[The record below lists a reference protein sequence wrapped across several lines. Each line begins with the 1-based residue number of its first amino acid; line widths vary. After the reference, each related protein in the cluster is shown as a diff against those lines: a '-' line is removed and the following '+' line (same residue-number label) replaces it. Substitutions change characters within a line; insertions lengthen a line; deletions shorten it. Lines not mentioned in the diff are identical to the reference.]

1 MDKSKSKQKKC
12 SYGAHGIIILLVLLL
27 VLAQA
32 ATLYFTIK
40 PPATPVIQGLTK
52 EQSKNMEENRAILKK
67 VAELTEIDPSE
78 QALIVTIKDLEA
90 LKNSN
95 PLNDLVYK
103 NAKNGD
109 KVIGFADRM
118 IIYNEDEHR
127 IIYEGKSP
135 VQIQQDQYLEKLKP
149 ILESVAKHTDINQSF
164 VPRLLTVTDPE
175 SLQEQ
180 QPEIYEDAQ
189 AGDQVLVY
197 NDRVIIYRPSTDEI
211 IFDKAMQVAPQ

>member
-1 MDKSKSKQKKC
+1 MDKAKSKQKKC
-12 SYGAHGIIILLVLLL
+12 SYGAHGVIIFLVLLL

-52 EQSKNMEENRAILKK
+52 EQSKNMEENRKILKK
-67 VAELTEIDPSE
+67 VAELTEVDPSE

-90 LKNSN
+90 LKKSN
-95 PLNDLVYK
+95 PLNELVYK

-118 IIYNEDEHR
+118 IIYNEEEHR
-127 IIYEGKSP
+127 IVYEGKSP
-135 VQIQQDQYLEKLKP
+135 VQIQQDQYIEKLKP
-149 ILESVAKHTDINQSF
+149 ILESVSKHTQINEEA

-180 QPEIYEDAQ
+180 QPEIYKDAQ

-211 IFDKAMQVAPQ
+211 IFDKAIQIAQ